1 MEILDWFNLDKVIE
15 EQERL
20 MEEATDSNQ
29 HRIARLI
36 GEYLTELKERRE
48 SELRPATK
56 FLGNSFDQQIS
67 HMESELKEIIEAVYS
82 GEEFFEK
89 EVAMEVIDL
98 QSSCQT
104 FLEGSMGL
112 TKDKIAKYRKMVI
125 AKNAARGY
133 YKEDDTP

>member
-1 MEILDWFNLDKVIE
+1 MSSELNEI
-15 EQERL
+15 
-20 MEEATDSNQ
+20 MEE
-29 HRIARLI
+29 IW
-36 GEYLTELKERRE
+36 GCEEYSEER
-48 SELRPATK
+48 T
-56 FLGNSFDQQIS
+56 
-67 HMESELKEIIEAVYS
+67 
-82 GEEFFEK
+82 
-89 EVAMEVIDL
+89 AMEVIDL